1 MTYFFMIIT
10 SLALFACNSNQQTA
24 KLREVENKHDSC
36 RRYPSIVDSLQ
47 IQSLYDSARW
57 YVYSW
62 HCDQN
67 YFSKSDTSR
76 AITFGELPLIFDN
89 LNFKHDTIEVNF
101 NFIDGT
107 EPILTSMTKDNKEL
121 SSGVGFDIKARKKI
135 YMLSPNGF
143 STFEKGSTTRYENP
157 LQPEV
162 LAYIKNNWD
171 KLDNCF
177 RDLAEQK
184 GIMK

>member
-1 MTYFFMIIT
+1 MIII
-10 SLALFACNSNQQTA
+10 LALFACNSDQQTTKHDEA
-24 KLREVENKHDSC
+24 ENKYNNC

-57 YVYSW
+57 YVYTW

-76 AITFGELPLIFDN
+76 SITFGELPLVFDN
-89 LNFKHDTIEVNF
+89 LNFKHDTIEMNF
-101 NFIDGT
+101 NFMDGG

-121 SSGVGFDIKARKKI
+121 STGVGFDIKARKKI

-143 STFEKGSTTRYENP
+143 STVEEGSTTRYENP

-162 LAYIKNNWD
+162 LAYIKDNLN
-171 KLDNCF
+171 KLDSCF
-177 RDLAEQK
+177 KELAMQK
-184 GIMK
+184 GITK